1 MKRLTALLLIFSL
14 AAALCSCGGGK
25 PDDMSDAMYQ
35 IGKNAL
41 GVADQY
47 IAGEITGD
55 DAYDRLEE
63 FYEQAE
69 AQTKKEKEDLGVE
82 SLYGTEYEADYF
94 VETDILLLLHDVGF
108 AKYGSGPMSDVKES
122 RDDLAEDLGE

>member
-25 PDDMSDAMYQ
+25 PDEMSDAMYQ

-69 AQTKKEKEDLGVE
+69 AQVEYDKEITGSETLA
-82 SLYGTEYEADYF
+82 GTEYWRDWL
-94 VETDILLLLHDVGF
+94 VSTDIMSVMHDVGF
-108 AKYGSGPMSDVKES
+108 AKYGNKAMSEVQES
-122 RDDLAEDLGE
+122 RDSLAETLGK

>member
-1 MKRLTALLLIFSL
+1 MKRTIALIFIFALTAT
-14 AAALCSCGGGK
+14 LCSCGGGK

-35 IGKNAL
+35 IGINAL

-69 AQTKKEKEDLGVE
+69 AQEEYDKEITNSDVLAGTDYWRD
-82 SLYGTEYEADYF
+82 SLVSTE
-94 VETDILLLLHDVGF
+94 ILTLQMVIGR
-108 AKYGSGPMSDVKES
+108 AKYGDGAMSEVKES
-122 RDDLAEDLGE
+122 RDSLADTLGK

>member
-1 MKRLTALLLIFSL
+1 MKRITVLLLIFAL

-41 GVADQY
+41 AVADQY

-55 DAYDRLEE
+55 TAYDRLDE
-63 FYEQAE
+63 YYTQAE
-69 AQTKKEKEDLGVE
+69 AQTEKEMTDLGVD
-82 SLYGTEYEADYF
+82 SLYGTEFAGDAHAYLSIF
-94 VETDILLLLHDVGF
+94 TLKMVVGR
-108 AKYGSGPMSDVKES
+108 AKYGDAAMSEVKEV
-122 RDDLAEDLGE
+122 RDSLAETIKE

>member
-1 MKRLTALLLIFSL
+1 MKRITALLLIFSL

-69 AQTKKEKEDLGVE
+69 AQEEYDKEITGSETLV
-82 SLYGTEYEADYF
+82 GTEYWRDSL
-94 VETDILLLLHDVGF
+94 VSHDILILQMVIGR
-108 AKYGSGPMSDVKES
+108 AKYGNGAMTEVQES
-122 RDDLAEDLGE
+122 RDGLAETLGE